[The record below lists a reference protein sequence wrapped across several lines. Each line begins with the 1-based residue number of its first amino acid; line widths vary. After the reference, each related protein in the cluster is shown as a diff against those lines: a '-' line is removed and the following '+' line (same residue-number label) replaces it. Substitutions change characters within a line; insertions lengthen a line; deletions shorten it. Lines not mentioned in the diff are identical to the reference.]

1 MCSSDLYF
9 SDIAN
14 YFPLTHIFY
23 FDCKFLLTLRGV
35 NMDNLAIKSI
45 LILMFVLIIS
55 KILDGAYSTMI
66 IILGIGMVSAL
77 VVEYVKKGGTLPPT
91 TPERASVS
99 HHHRK
104 RYLRHGMT
112 VVSLHLASFSFLGP
126 CSCLSKYTKCP
137 LDRKSVV

>member
-1 MCSSDLYF
+1 M
-9 SDIAN
+9 

-55 KILDGAYSTMI
+55 KMLDGAYSTMI

-77 VVEYVKKGGTLPPT
+77 VIEYVKKGG
-91 TPERASVS
+91 EIISENAIS
-99 HHHRK
+99 
-104 RYLRHGMT
+104 
-112 VVSLHLASFSFLGP
+112 
-126 CSCLSKYTKCP
+126 
-137 LDRKSVV
+137 DEEE